1 MKFFIT
7 ISFIA
12 FSCSLFGQD
21 ESQFKLKHE
30 LGLSTSFF
38 QNNVLSN
45 GQNSN
50 PYSLSYKLISHQLG
64 LRIGAGA
71 TFSQNTIQEEG
82 FADNQR
88 DVDYTTDLRIGAEW
102 RKPIKDRW
110 LVYAGIDL
118 IGNRMIVSDYA
129 TGEIIVYDIS
139 VIPAIEKGRISTSA
153 QGIMGIKIGPEGK
166 IWYIDYDA
174 NKVFRVDGNGLSLSE
189 SGNLTYNLYPNP
201 STGII
206 NLSFDTKSNFDIEI
220 SNMIGQVVY
229 VEQFDG
235 SKTRLNLDL
244 VSGTYTIR
252 ITDVENNS
260 VSVKKLII
268 Q

>member
-118 IGNRMIVSDYA
+118 IGTQIVDKTIIDSGFDKVTDISSTLGYGGGLVVGFQFYINEHLSLATEGAAYFRNMTTTTARLFENFPDFDDLVKIVS
-129 TGEIIVYDIS
+129 
-139 VIPAIEKGRISTSA
+139 
-153 QGIMGIKIGPEGK
+153 KI
-166 IWYIDYDA
+166 
-174 NKVFRVDGNGLSLSE
+174 
-189 SGNLTYNLYPNP
+189 
-201 STGII
+201 
-206 NLSFDTKSNFDIEI
+206 
-220 SNMIGQVVY
+220 
-229 VEQFDG
+229 
-235 SKTRLNLDL
+235 
-244 VSGTYTIR
+244 
-252 ITDVENNS
+252 
-260 VSVKKLII
+260 
-268 Q
+268 